1 MHRTGWWCKSATM
14 SSRREYCMATD
25 SDPLVSQIPAPET
38 SSCALALAKM
48 WSRDPTRPENSQLAA
63 SGSYFL
69 DDLAK
74 PGGLPSADRILH
86 GISIEITKHKNRV
99 ISEGLVDPTR
109 QCLSLG
115 DAACAGCPATIM
127 AVLHDTA
134 ARPIRTRLDIV
145 VMAIPS

>member
-1 MHRTGWWCKSATM
+1 
-14 SSRREYCMATD
+14 MAT
-25 SDPLVSQIPAPET
+25 VGIPDTGARNQLMRLSIGENVVQ
-38 SSCALALAKM
+38 
-48 WSRDPTRPENSQLAA
+48 RPDATGELAA
-63 SGSYFL
+63 RGIWIIFL